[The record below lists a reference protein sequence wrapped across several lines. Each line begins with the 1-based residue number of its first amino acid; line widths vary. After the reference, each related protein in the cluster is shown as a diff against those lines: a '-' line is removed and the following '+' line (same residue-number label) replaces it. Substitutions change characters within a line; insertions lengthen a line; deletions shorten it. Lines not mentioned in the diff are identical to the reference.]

1 MDLSVFLAV
10 LFAAALHATWNALV
24 KGNSDKFLAMTAIVV
39 GHAPLPLL
47 LLPFIPLPAAASW
60 PYILVGVALHLA
72 YQFFLLFSYRL
83 GDLTQ
88 VYPIARGVA
97 PLIVAGVSIAFL
109 GVQLSSSALIAIT
122 IIGCAIMSL
131 VFVRSSAGLRNPG
144 AAAMALV
151 TGCFIASY
159 SLCDG
164 LGARQAGTA
173 VGYYAWLTLINAA
186 LFAVI
191 IRVAKPGTIRLVV
204 TDGRM
209 LAIVGGGASFL
220 AYALV
225 TWAFTQAP
233 IALVTAL
240 RETSIVFALIIG
252 VVFLK
257 EPLNLVKVAS
267 TMATLVGVAIL
278 RVSR

>member
-1 MDLSVFLAV
+1 MDLTVFLAV
-10 LFAAALHATWNALV
+10 LMAAGLHAVWNALV
-24 KGNSDKFLAMTAIVV
+24 KGNKDKFVSMTAIVV

-47 LLPFIPLPAAASW
+47 VLPFVPLPDVESW
-60 PYILVGVALHLA
+60 PYIAAGVGLHLG
-72 YQFFLLFSYRL
+72 YQFFLLFSYRI

-88 VYPIARGVA
+88 VYPIARGSA
-97 PLIVAGVSIAFL
+97 PLIVASVSIGFL
-109 GVQLSSSALIAIT
+109 GVQLSALSLLAIAV
-122 IIGCAIMSL
+122 IGCAIMSL

-144 AAAMALV
+144 AAALALG

-173 VGYYAWLTLINAA
+173 LGYYAWLTLINAA
-186 LFAVI
+186 LFAGI
-191 IRVAKPGTIRLVV
+191 IRTVRPGVIRRMV
-204 TDGRM
+204 TDSRTI
-209 LAIVGGGASFL
+209 AIVGGGASFL
-220 AYALV
+220 AYAIV

-240 RETSIVFALIIG
+240 RETSIIFALVIG

-257 EPLNLVKVAS
+257 EPLNLMKVAS
-267 TMATLVGVAIL
+267 TMATLIGVAML

>member
-1 MDLSVFLAV
+1 MDLTIFLAV

-24 KGNSDKFLAMTAIVV
+24 KGNSDKILGMTAVV
-39 GHAPLPLL
+39 LGHAPFALL
-47 LLPFIPLPAAASW
+47 AMPFVPLPALASW
-60 PYILVGVALHLA
+60 PYLAAGVALHLG
-72 YQFFLLFSYRL
+72 YQLFLMFSYRI

-88 VYPIARGVA
+88 VYPIARGSA

-109 GVQLSSSALIAIT
+109 GVQLSSSSLVAIA

-131 VFVRSSAGLRNPG
+131 VFVRNSDGLTNPR
-144 AAAMALV
+144 AAAMALA

-173 VGYYAWLTLINAA
+173 VGYYAWLTLFNAV
-186 LFAVI
+186 LFALI
-191 IRVAKPGTIRLVV
+191 IRVTKPGILSQLPSR
-204 TDGRM
+204 GRM
-209 LAIVGGGASFL
+209 IALIGGGASFL
-220 AYALV
+220 AYAIV
-225 TWAFTQAP
+225 TWAFTMAP

-257 EPLNLVKVAS
+257 EPLNLAKVAS
-267 TMATLVGVAIL
+267 TMATLLGAAIL
-278 RVSR
+278 KSGR

>member
-1 MDLSVFLAV
+1 MDLTIFLAV

-24 KGNSDKFLAMTAIVV
+24 KGNSDKILGMTAVVLGHVPFALLAM
-39 GHAPLPLL
+39 
-47 LLPFIPLPAAASW
+47 PFVPLPAMASW
-60 PYILVGVALHLA
+60 PYLAAGVALHLG
-72 YQFFLLFSYRL
+72 YQLFLMFSYRI

-88 VYPIARGVA
+88 VYPIARGSA

-109 GVQLSSSALIAIT
+109 GVQLSSSSLVAIA
-122 IIGCAIMSL
+122 IIGCGIMSL
-131 VFVRSSAGLRNPG
+131 VFVRNSDGLANPR
-144 AAAMALV
+144 AAAMALA

-173 VGYYAWLTLINAA
+173 VGYYAWLTLFNAV
-186 LFAVI
+186 LFALI
-191 IRVAKPGTIRLVV
+191 IRVTKPGTLSQLPSS
-204 TDGRM
+204 GRM
-209 LAIVGGGASFL
+209 IALIGGGASFL
-220 AYALV
+220 AYAIV
-225 TWAFTQAP
+225 TWAFTMAP

-257 EPLNLVKVAS
+257 EPLNLAKVAS
-267 TMATLVGVAIL
+267 TMATLLGVTIL
-278 RVSR
+278 KGVR

>member
-1 MDLSVFLAV
+1 MDLTIFLAV

-24 KGNSDKFLAMTAIVV
+24 KGNSDKILGMTAVV
-39 GHAPLPLL
+39 LGHAPFALL
-47 LLPFIPLPAAASW
+47 AMPFVPLPAMASW
-60 PYILVGVALHLA
+60 PYLAAGVALHLG
-72 YQFFLLFSYRL
+72 YQLFLMFSYRI

-88 VYPIARGVA
+88 VYPIARGSA

-109 GVQLSSSALIAIT
+109 GVQLSSSSLVAIA
-122 IIGCAIMSL
+122 IIGCGIMSL
-131 VFVRSSAGLRNPG
+131 VFVRNSDGLTNPR
-144 AAAMALV
+144 AAAMALA

-173 VGYYAWLTLINAA
+173 VGYYAWLTLFNAV
-186 LFAVI
+186 LFALI
-191 IRVAKPGTIRLVV
+191 IRVTKPGILSQLPSR
-204 TDGRM
+204 GRM
-209 LAIVGGGASFL
+209 IALIGGGASFL
-220 AYALV
+220 AYAIV
-225 TWAFTQAP
+225 TWAFTMAP

-257 EPLNLVKVAS
+257 EPLNLAKVAS
-267 TMATLVGVAIL
+267 TMATLLGVTIL
-278 RVSR
+278 KGVR

>member
-1 MDLSVFLAV
+1 
-10 LFAAALHATWNALV
+10 
-24 KGNSDKFLAMTAIVV
+24 
-39 GHAPLPLL
+39 
-47 LLPFIPLPAAASW
+47 
-60 PYILVGVALHLA
+60 
-72 YQFFLLFSYRL
+72 
-83 GDLTQ
+83 
-88 VYPIARGVA
+88 
-97 PLIVAGVSIAFL
+97 
-109 GVQLSSSALIAIT
+109 
-122 IIGCAIMSL
+122 MSL

>member
-1 MDLSVFLAV
+1 MDLTVFLAV

-24 KGNSDKFLAMTAIVV
+24 KGNSDKILSMTAVVV
-39 GHAPLPLL
+39 GHAPFGLL
-47 LLPFIPLPAAASW
+47 ALPFVPLPAMESW
-60 PYILVGVALHLA
+60 PYLAAGVVLHLG
-72 YQFFLLFSYRL
+72 YQLFLMFSYRI

-88 VYPIARGVA
+88 VYPIARGSA

-109 GVQLSSSALIAIT
+109 GVQLSSSSLVAIA

-131 VFVRSSAGLRNPG
+131 VFVRSSDGLANPH
-144 AAAMALV
+144 AAAMALA
-151 TGCFIASY
+151 TGCFIACY

-173 VGYYAWLTLINAA
+173 VGYYAWLTLINAV
-186 LFAVI
+186 LFALI
-191 IRVAKPGTIRLVV
+191 IRVTKPGTLSQLPSRGRLIA
-204 TDGRM
+204 
-209 LAIVGGGASFL
+209 LIGGGASFF
-220 AYALV
+220 AYAIV
-225 TWAFTQAP
+225 TWAFTMAP

-257 EPLNLVKVAS
+257 EPLNLAKVAS
-267 TMATLVGVAIL
+267 TMATLLGVTIL
-278 RVSR
+278 KGVR